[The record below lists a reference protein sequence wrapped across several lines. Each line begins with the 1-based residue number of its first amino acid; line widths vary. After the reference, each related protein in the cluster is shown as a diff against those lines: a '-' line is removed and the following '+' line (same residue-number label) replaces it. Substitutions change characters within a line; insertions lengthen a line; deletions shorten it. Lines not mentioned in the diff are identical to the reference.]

1 MNSIFKRLFKAK
13 PNLLPTSSGGD
24 TQQPQEEEEEDDE
37 EEEEQ
42 ETAETK
48 ISVENNRIAEG
59 VKLFDVVALMGGE
72 GSTISGSGGVTRVS
86 VSGEDISLVVQV
98 QGSAAAA
105 ATTTTTS
112 TVFQETVIK
121 EIPNTSSEV
130 GERKNDRLLVSQ
142 PHVLEH
148 QKSGFVNEEGG
159 GKKEDLSA
167 GGVEKGKQ
175 IELVQDNVFS
185 VGDFVWA
192 KVKNQHWWPGQIYNP
207 LDASSFALKNQEKN
221 HLLVAYFG
229 DQSYTWCKPSELKPF
244 QENFDQIIMQ
254 TKAKKFRNAVKEVLN
269 EIGRIVESQMTCSC
283 IPMEAQIGIVK
294 PLAVNPGIKGGVVV
308 PDCRINEFSKMHFE
322 PAKFVSILRYIAE
335 IVVSPTS
342 MLELI
347 VFRRQLA
354 AFNRSRSCGQVPMNQ
369 LIPEENARSEVT
381 SKSRQS
387 NGQTGDPE
395 EDWLA
400 SPTIHGISQTSKE
413 NWSQISGDKSHQKKK
428 QRTMVDIMANDM
440 DVEPEKGETDAAE
453 EEDTGKSVL
462 TSRKRKK
469 DEVLSDSNIADGDL
483 GSGNSVSAMV
493 ENKDTNEGTADG
505 EGSNAKHFSRER
517 KKSKYLS
524 PPYTNLGKGSKQW
537 SHSEDSVTETP
548 KGSKGSR
555 VGRRMKK
562 AIDQLFGSSPLVKC
576 SSETFHKA
584 PPEVSFDSMISE
596 QKKIVSKQKSDEMF
610 YEFVTAALDPMYL
623 KENPSCSLIKGFFS
637 IYRSSLYHDG
647 SNYLMFNGGMA
658 EQCDENGNQLE
669 ADHQTSKDQE
679 LKTLQTK
686 DERMSIP
693 DNDLKEVNLKDE
705 KTLRSADNVA
715 MIIKRKYEKK
725 MQNPNSDP
733 NIVSTKNENLQSPNG
748 EPLRM
753 KRKYEKK
760 LKSPDSE
767 PKNTEDDKML
777 QSANGEAKRVK
788 RKYEKKLKSPNCEFD
803 HIAGTANLQPNPSKE
818 ANGQTSGAVLLL
830 NFASGVPLP
839 TKGDLVKEFE
849 KFGALIESKTEVLQ
863 DSSSAQVFYR
873 SSTDAEA
880 AFTSSGKITRF
891 GPPNMVS
898 YRLQYPST
906 TSKGPGLNETSSHQH
921 LPGFSEQHSNSHQAT
936 PANQTM
942 PVPPVEVRDPLEFMK
957 QTLQMMTSTLEMS
970 GDKLSPDMK
979 AKLECEIRI
988 LLQKVTKGDSSS
1000 SQ

>member
-1 MNSIFKRLFKAK
+1 
-13 PNLLPTSSGGD
+13 
-24 TQQPQEEEEEDDE
+24 
-37 EEEEQ
+37 
-42 ETAETK
+42 
-48 ISVENNRIAEG
+48 
-59 VKLFDVVALMGGE
+59 MGGE
-72 GSTISGSGGVTRVS
+72 RSTISGSGGVTKVS

-98 QGSAAAA
+98 QGSAAAS
-105 ATTTTTS
+105 TTTTTS
-112 TVFQETVIK
+112 TVIQETVIK
-121 EIPNTSSEV
+121 KISNTSSEV
-130 GERKNDRLLVSQ
+130 GERKNDLPLVSQ
-142 PHVLEH
+142 QQVLEH

-159 GKKEDLSA
+159 RKKEDLSG
-167 GGVEKGKQ
+167 GGVEKGKE
-175 IELVQDNVFS
+175 IELVQDDVFS

-207 LDASSFALKNQEKN
+207 LDASSFALKNQEKD

-244 QENFDQIIMQ
+244 QENFGQIIMQ
-254 TKAKKFRNAVKEVLN
+254 TKAKKFRNAVKEVLD

-283 IPMEAQIGIVK
+283 IPMEAQIGLVK

-308 PDCRINEFSKMHFE
+308 PDCRINEFSKTHFE
-322 PAKFVSILRYIAE
+322 PAKFVSILRHIAE
-335 IVVSPTS
+335 TVVSPTS

-369 LIPEENARSEVT
+369 LIPEENARSEMT

-387 NGQTGDPE
+387 NGQTGYPE
-395 EDWLA
+395 DDWLA
-400 SPTIHGISQTSKE
+400 SPTIRGISQTSKE
-413 NWSQISGDKSHQKKK
+413 SWSEISGDKSHQKKK

-440 DVEPEKGETDAAE
+440 DVEPEKGENDAAE

-469 DEVLSDSNIADGDL
+469 DEVESDSNIADGDL
-483 GSGNSVSAMV
+483 GSGNSVSEMV
-493 ENKDTNEGTADG
+493 EKKETNEGNADG

-548 KGSKGSR
+548 KVSKGSR

-584 PPEVSFDSMISE
+584 PPEVSFNSMTSE
-596 QKKIVSKQKSDEMF
+596 QKKIVSEQKSDEMF

-623 KENPSCSLIKGFFS
+623 KENPSCSLIKGFFA

-658 EQCDENGNQLE
+658 EQCDENGNQFE
-669 ADHQTSKDQE
+669 ADHQTTKDPE
-679 LKTLQTK
+679 LKALQTK
-686 DERMSIP
+686 DERMSQIP

-725 MQNPNSDP
+725 KQNHNSEP
-733 NIVSTKNENLQSPNG
+733 NIVSTKNESLQSPNG

-753 KRKYEKK
+753 KRKYEKN
-760 LKSPDSE
+760 LKSPESE
-767 PKNTEDDKML
+767 PKKLNTVDDKML
-777 QSANGEAKRVK
+777 RSPNGEAKRVK
-788 RKYEKKLKSPNCEFD
+788 RKYEKKLKSPNGEFD
-803 HIAGTANLQPNPSKE
+803 HIAGTANLQLNPSKE

-830 NFASGVPLP
+830 NFASGVALP

-863 DSSSAQVFYR
+863 DSSLAQVFYR

-880 AFTSSGKITRF
+880 ALTSSGKITRF

-906 TSKGPGLNETSSHQH
+906 TSEGSGLNETSSHQH
-921 LPGFSEQHSNSHQAT
+921 FPGFSEQHSNSHQAT
-936 PANQTM
+936 PANQAM

-957 QTLQMMTSTLEMS
+957 QTLQMMTSTLETS

-988 LLQKVTKGDSSS
+988 LLQKVTKGNSSS